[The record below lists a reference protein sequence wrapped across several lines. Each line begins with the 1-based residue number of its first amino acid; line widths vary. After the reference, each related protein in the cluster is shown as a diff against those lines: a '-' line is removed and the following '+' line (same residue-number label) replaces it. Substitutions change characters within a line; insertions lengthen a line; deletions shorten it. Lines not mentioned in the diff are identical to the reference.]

1 MKKIV
6 SLIHVNIP
14 IIVSTIVFVIIV
26 DMLFKEG
33 WTPIVWF
40 LLATLLFLEVY
51 FSSIVKTMLNMG
63 RNYPFLKFIGHLS
76 AFAFLSMFLFGLM
89 YSEFG
94 TDINYLYSTVE
105 FARLSGFD
113 NAFYF
118 SGVTLLSI
126 GYGDI
131 VPYGFFR
138 VVSLFEGFIGSFI
151 ILSFFSVGLSQVF
164 LYLQSSIKREEEII
178 LKEEEI
184 IKEEKK
190 ILKKARKGRRS

>member
-6 SLIHVNIP
+6 SLIHLNIP
-14 IIVSTIVFVIIV
+14 VIVSTIVFVIIM

-33 WTPIVWF
+33 WTPLVWF
-40 LLATLLFLEVY
+40 LLATLLFLELY

-63 RNYPFLKFIGHLS
+63 RDYPFLKFIGHLS
-76 AFAFLSMFLFGLM
+76 AFAFLAMFLFGLM

-94 TDINYLYSTVE
+94 TDVNYLYSTVE
-105 FARLSGFD
+105 FQKMLGFD

-138 VVSLFEGFIGSFI
+138 VISLFEGFIGSFI

-164 LYLQSSIKREEEII
+164 LYLQSSIKDEEKLI
-178 LKEEEI
+178 LKEEKLI
-184 IKEEKK
+184 LKKEEK
-190 ILKKARKGRRS
+190 ILKKANRGRQ